1 MCGIVGYVGRQ
12 ACVPILMEGLGQVE
26 YRGYD
31 SAGIAVVAPSGALR
45 VHRRA
50 GKLGV
55 LADTLPKRLAGN
67 LGIGH
72 TRWATH
78 GAPTDGNAHPHVDAS
93 GRVAIV
99 HNGIIENAAELRREL
114 EAAGVELA
122 SETDSETLAHL
133 VARALGPDVPLE
145 DAVRRVLTRIEGTY
159 GLLVLC
165 ADQPDRLVAARRG
178 SPIVLGIGDREM
190 LVASDIAAL
199 VRSTRQVVALE
210 DGELALLTA
219 DGYRT
224 FALDATP
231 TQQRPFT
238 VDWSPG
244 DFTLDGH
251 EHYMHKEIWEQPSTI
266 ERALLGRIDPRHAT
280 AKLGG
285 IDLDARTA
293 LGIRRIVLL
302 GCGTAYYAGLAGAQ
316 LIEDVARIPAAAEP
330 AAEFGYR
337 NPVID
342 REALYVAISQSGETA
357 DTLEA
362 VQEIKRR
369 GGRVIALVN
378 VVGSTIARECD
389 GIYLHAGPEISVAST
404 KAFTSMLAALA
415 LLGLHLGRVRDLGPG
430 RANRLIAGL
439 QALPGQIAS
448 ILDDEPAIRAIA
460 ERHAPAASLFFIG
473 RHRGYPIALEGAQK
487 LKEIS
492 YIHAEAYPASEL
504 KHGPLALIAPDFPSV
519 VLVPDDDLVEKN
531 VSTIHQIRARGGPV
545 IGVVQ
550 DRGLEAHALAE
561 AAGEPLFDDV
571 LRVPASPPELAPILL
586 TVPLQL
592 LAYHAA
598 IALGRDIDQPRNL
611 AKSVTVA

>member
-1 MCGIVGYVGRQ
+1 MCGIVGYIGRQ
-12 ACVPILMEGLGQVE
+12 ACVPILMGGLGQVE

-31 SAGIAVVAPSGALR
+31 SAGIAVITPTGSVK

-50 GKLGV
+50 GKLGT
-55 LADTLPKRLAGN
+55 LAESLPKRLAGRV
-67 LGIGH
+67 GIGH

-78 GAPTDGNAHPHVDAS
+78 GAPTDTNAHPHVDTS

-99 HNGIIENAAELRREL
+99 HNGIIENAAELRRGL
-114 EAAGVELA
+114 EADGVVFA
-122 SETDSETLAHL
+122 SETDSECFAHL
-133 VARALGPDVPLE
+133 IAAALKPGVALE
-145 DAVRRVLTRIEGTY
+145 DAVRHVLANIEGTY
-159 GLLVLC
+159 GLLVVS
-165 ADQPDRLVAARRG
+165 ADQPDRIVVARRG
-178 SPIVLGIGDREM
+178 SPIVIGIGDREM

-199 VRSTRQVVALE
+199 VRSTRQVVALA
-210 DGELALLTA
+210 DGEMAVLSA

-224 FALDATP
+224 FALEGTP

-238 VDWSPG
+238 VDWDPS

-251 EHYMHKEIWEQPSTI
+251 PHFMHKEIAEQPAAIS
-266 ERALLGRIDPRHAT
+266 RSLLGRIDERHAT

-293 LGIRRIVLL
+293 LAIRRVVLL
-302 GCGTAYYAGLAGAQ
+302 GCGTAYYAGMAGAH
-316 LIEDVARIPAAAEP
+316 LIEDISRIPATAEP

-337 NPVID
+337 NPVIERD
-342 REALYVAISQSGETA
+342 ALYIALSQSGETA

-389 GIYLHAGPEISVAST
+389 GIYLHSGPEISVAST
-404 KAFTSMLAALA
+404 KAFTSMLAALS
-415 LLGLHLGRVRDLGPG
+415 LLALHLGRVRDLGPG
-430 RANRLIAGL
+430 RAGHLIDGL
-439 QALPGQIAS
+439 RALPDAIAS
-448 ILDDEPAIRAIA
+448 IIDDEAHIQSIA
-460 ERHAPAASLFFIG
+460 ERYAASESLFFIG

-504 KHGPLALIAPDFPSV
+504 KHGPLALISPDFPSV
-519 VLVPDDDLVEKN
+519 VLIPDDDLVEKN
-531 VSTIHQIRARGGPV
+531 VSTIHQIKARGGPV

-550 DRGLEAHALAE
+550 DRGAAAND
-561 AAGEPLFDDV
+561 ASIVAGEPLLDEV
-571 LRVPASPPELAPILL
+571 IRIPTCAPELAPILL
-586 TVPLQL
+586 TIPLQL

-598 IALGRDIDQPRNL
+598 IALERDVDQPRNL

>member
-12 ACVPILMEGLGQVE
+12 SCVPILMGGLGQVE

-31 SAGIAVVAPSGALR
+31 SAGIAIVTSSGALR

-55 LADTLPKRLAGN
+55 LADTLPKRLTGTV
-67 LGIGH
+67 GIGH
-72 TRWATH
+72 TRWGTH
-78 GAPTDGNAHPHVDAS
+78 GAPTDANAHPHVDS
-93 GRVAIV
+93 TGRVAIV

-114 EAAGVELA
+114 EEGGVELA
-122 SETDSETLAHL
+122 SDTDSETIAHL

-145 DAVRRVLTRIEGTY
+145 DAVRGVLGRIEGTY
-159 GLLVLC
+159 GLLVMS

-178 SPIVLGIGDREM
+178 PPIVLGIGKREM
-190 LVASDIAAL
+190 LAGSDIAAL
-199 VRSTRQVVALE
+199 VRSTRQVVSLG
-210 DGELALLTA
+210 DGDLAVLTA

-238 VDWSPG
+238 VDWSPA
-244 DFTLDGH
+244 DFALDGH
-251 EHYMHKEIWEQPSTI
+251 EHYMHKEILEQPSTI
-266 ERALLGRIDPRHAT
+266 ERALLGRIDARFAT

-285 IDLDARTA
+285 IDLDARAA

-316 LIEDVARIPAAAEP
+316 LIEDLARIPASAEP

-342 REALYVAISQSGETA
+342 RDALYVATSTSGETA

-404 KAFTSMLAALA
+404 KAFTSMLAALS
-415 LLGLHLGRVRDLGPG
+415 LLALHLGRVRDLGPG
-430 RANRLIAGL
+430 RAGHLIEGL
-439 QALPGQIAS
+439 RALPDA
-448 ILDDEPAIRAIA
+448 
-460 ERHAPAASLFFIG
+460 
-473 RHRGYPIALEGAQK
+473 
-487 LKEIS
+487 
-492 YIHAEAYPASEL
+492 
-504 KHGPLALIAPDFPSV
+504 
-519 VLVPDDDLVEKN
+519 
-531 VSTIHQIRARGGPV
+531 
-545 IGVVQ
+545 
-550 DRGLEAHALAE
+550 
-561 AAGEPLFDDV
+561 
-571 LRVPASPPELAPILL
+571 
-586 TVPLQL
+586 
-592 LAYHAA
+592 
-598 IALGRDIDQPRNL
+598 
-611 AKSVTVA
+611 